1 MINYVFSSSFFPFLL
16 SLIYYPGFEVCI
28 STYAQLPVHLVWY
41 LSKYDASFHVGMTL
55 KSVQGVWTRYRTCM
69 ASSVENKSFYEV
81 PKYVIKYKASM
92 SKVDEIHMLYTCMPK
107 VAILKVV

>member
-1 MINYVFSSSFFPFLL
+1 
-16 SLIYYPGFEVCI
+16 
-28 STYAQLPVHLVWY
+28 
-41 LSKYDASFHVGMTL
+41 
-55 KSVQGVWTRYRTCM
+55 M